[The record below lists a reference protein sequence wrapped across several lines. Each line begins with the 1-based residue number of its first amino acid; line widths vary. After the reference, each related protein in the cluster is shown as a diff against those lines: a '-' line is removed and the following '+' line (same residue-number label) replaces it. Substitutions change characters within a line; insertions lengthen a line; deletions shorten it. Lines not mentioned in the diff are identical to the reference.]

1 MRRETEYLRHIL
13 ILEEIVFVEGATGG
27 LTQAAFLT
35 DGVLKRAVVRSLEI
49 TGEAVKKLPAEFR
62 AEHARVDWRALAGMR
77 DRLIH
82 DYFGVDYGIVWDVV
96 ENHLPTLKEEVEK
109 LL

>member
-13 ILEEIVFVEGATGG
+13 EEIVFVEGATDG

-35 DGVLKRAVVRSLEI
+35 DGVLKRAVVCSLEI
-49 TGEAVKKLPAEFR
+49 VGEGAQWVPGVFR
-62 AEHARVDWRALAGMR
+62 AEHAQVDWRAMAGMR